1 MEKSM
6 KEMIDTDIKD
16 NGSSAT
22 GGGQQILVTSLVR
35 GLGLLTL
42 FTPQTPKL
50 TFSELYKKSN
60 LPRTT
65 VHRLLG
71 TLTTLEYL
79 CYDEETRQYFP
90 GPRVMSLGFSALI
103 GMKIRHKARPH
114 MAKLSRQV
122 NETVNLAGR
131 DGLDIVYYERIE
143 VKQII
148 NIDLPLGARLPL
160 HNTALGRCL
169 IAFLPPREREAL
181 MTSLDSVLTATNS
194 HSQLSGHIEF
204 GHRHGYT
211 ISDEDF
217 ARGLRAIAMP
227 VWNYELKVVAALNV
241 SVPTSRV
248 SVEDLRNNFSSPLFQ
263 TTKKIS
269 LSLGA
274 PENWIEGEW
283 RKAIIHGE

>member
-6 KEMIDTDIKD
+6 NDILDTDVK
-16 NGSSAT
+16 NNESSAA
-22 GGGQQILVTSLVR
+22 GGGQQMLVTSLVR
-35 GLGLLTL
+35 GLSLLSL

-50 TFSELYKKSN
+50 TFSKLYQRSD

-90 GPRVMSLGFSALI
+90 GPRIMNLGFSALI
-103 GMKIRHKARPH
+103 GMKIRHKARPY
-114 MAKLSRQV
+114 MVKLSRQV

-160 HNTALGRCL
+160 YNTALGRCL
-169 IAFLPPREREAL
+169 IAFSPPQEREAL
-181 MTSLDSVLTATNS
+181 ITTLDSVLTATNS
-194 HSQLSGHIEF
+194 HLQLSRQIDF

-211 ISDEDF
+211 MSDEDF

-227 VWNYELKVVAALNV
+227 VWNYEPKVVAALNV

-248 SVEDLRNNFSSPLFQ
+248 SVEDLREKIAPQLFQ
-263 TTKKIS
+263 TTKKLS

-274 PENWIEGEW
+274 PEKWIEGEW
-283 RKAIIHGE
+283 RKIIING